1 MPAVPQPE
9 IDRAAGAAN
18 LSGET
23 YATGV
28 GELAGSARAT
38 RVKIDCATFSCTLGE
53 HRSKFPTA
61 QGMPLWHLL
70 ITSYSVYGLIM

>member
-23 YATGV
+23 CTTGV
-28 GELAGSARAT
+28 GGLAGSARVT

-53 HRSKFPTA
+53 HQSNLPTA
-61 QGMPLWHLL
+61 RGLSLWHRLK
-70 ITSYSVYGLIM
+70 VYMVLS